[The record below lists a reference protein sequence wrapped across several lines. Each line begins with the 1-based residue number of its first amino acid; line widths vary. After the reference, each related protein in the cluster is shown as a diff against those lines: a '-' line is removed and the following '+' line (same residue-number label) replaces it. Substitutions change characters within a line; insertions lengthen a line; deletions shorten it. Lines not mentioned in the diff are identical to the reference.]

1 MILTITRLATGD
13 DGTRGR
19 AVLGSGEE
27 WDSLELPW
35 RGNRHL
41 VSCIPTG
48 AFKAAMSFSPHFR
61 RELYEL
67 HSVPDRSEIRIHS
80 GNFAGDASK
89 GLRTDDQGCILL
101 GQELG
106 ALRATPDGPEQLA
119 VLRSRLALADFHAA
133 TGGLPIEVVIAWA
146 EGIAPEGA

>member
-1 MILTITRLATGD
+1 MKLRITRLATGD

-19 AVLGSGEE
+19 AILESGEE

-41 VSCIPTG
+41 VSCIPSG
-48 AFKAAMSFSPHFR
+48 GYRAAMTYSPRFS

-67 HSVPDRSEIRIHS
+67 HGVTDRSEIRIHS

-89 GLRTDDQGCILL
+89 GLRTDVQGCILL
-101 GQELG
+101 GQEIDELAG
-106 ALRATPDGPEQLA
+106 QLA
-119 VLRSRLALADFHAA
+119 VLRSRLALADFHVA
-133 TGGLPIEVVIAWA
+133 THGLPIEVVIAWA
-146 EGIAPEGA
+146 EGVFPEVA